1 MVYGVFSLQ
10 LHIKKMHLATE
21 KVRAEEFEKREILRK
36 EMCQKCEE
44 RHKELFSVHTKEVD
58 AK

>member
-1 MVYGVFSLQ
+1 
-10 LHIKKMHLATE
+10 MHLATE